1 MADLGVLSVALS
13 GLSLLLSIALLSVLS
28 ILTFRVTEMGKAA
41 VSALGGIEAEV
52 SLSATKLSLIEF
64 RLDRATASASDGLRH
79 LVQKLSEFDPQI
91 GSLQV
96 LKKWISAERQLAS
109 EAHCS
114 GMARPERS
122 R

>member
-96 LKKWISAERQLAS
+96 LKK
-109 EAHCS
+109 
-114 GMARPERS
+114 
-122 R
+122 